1 MKEAEEEKRFEE
13 VMRKESTR
21 EIVMRKESA
30 KEIVMRKESA
40 KEIEDIF
47 GAGKDG
53 NSRCSKKGGRNTEE
67 GASFSN
73 GSRTGRIVGNR
84 GEHLEG
90 IPMSSRI
97 AQNLTTPRGH
107 GRRDGETKQ
116 VEFSIIL
123 YIFLSSLKV
132 IHMLILIMCV
142 SSPPQSSSL

>member
-30 KEIVMRKESA
+30 KEVVMRKESA

-47 GAGKDG
+47 GDGKDG
-53 NSRCSKKGGRNTEE
+53 SSRCSKKGGRKDTDEST
-67 GASFSN
+67 SFKK
-73 GSRTGRIVGNR
+73 GPRTGRIVANG

-97 AQNLTTPRGH
+97 AQNLTTPREH

-116 VEFSIIL
+116 VDFPIL
-123 YIFLSSLKV
+123 LLKFFF
-132 IHMLILIMCV
+132 IYFC
-142 SSPPQSSSL
+142 PD

>member
-30 KEIVMRKESA
+30 KEI
-40 KEIEDIF
+40 EDIF

-53 NSRCSKKGGRNTEE
+53 TSRCSKKGGRNTEE

-116 VEFSIIL
+116 VEFSCSCASVFF
-123 YIFLSSLKV
+123 YIFVLTEGDPHAAPDHVCLPALLDPE
-132 IHMLILIMCV
+132 HY
-142 SSPPQSSSL
+142 

>member
-13 VMRKESTR
+13 
-21 EIVMRKESA
+21 
-30 KEIVMRKESA
+30 VMRKESA

-97 AQNLTTPRGH
+97 AQNLTTPREH

-116 VEFSIIL
+116 VDFPILLLKFFL
-123 YIFLSSLKV
+123 YIFVLTEGDPQVDPDPLPSSPSS
-132 IHMLILIMCV
+132 
-142 SSPPQSSSL
+142 SSPPQSSSSW

>member
-47 GAGKDG
+47 GDGKDG
-53 NSRCSKKGGRNTEE
+53 SSRCSKKGGRKDTDEST
-67 GASFSN
+67 SFKK
-73 GSRTGRIVGNR
+73 GPRTGRIVANG

-90 IPMSSRI
+90 IPMSLRI
-97 AQNLTTPRGH
+97 AQNLTTPRGQNLTTPRGH

-116 VEFSIIL
+116 V
-123 YIFLSSLKV
+123 K
-132 IHMLILIMCV
+132 
-142 SSPPQSSSL
+142 SPLARCRCKRDKSTCQYSYPD

>member
-30 KEIVMRKESA
+30 KEIMMRKESSR
-40 KEIEDIF
+40 DIF
-47 GAGKDG
+47 GAGKEG
-53 NSRCSKKGGRNTEE
+53 SSRCSKKGLRNTDK

-116 VEFSIIL
+116 VDFPIL
-123 YIFLSSLKV
+123 LLKFFYIFLS
-132 IHMLILIMCV
+132 
-142 SSPPQSSSL
+142 

>member
-30 KEIVMRKESA
+30 KEIVMRKESS
-40 KEIEDIF
+40 KEDIF
-47 GAGKDG
+47 GAGKEG
-53 NSRCSKKGGRNTEE
+53 SSRCSKKGLRNTDK

-116 VEFSIIL
+116 VDFPIL
-123 YIFLSSLKV
+123 LLKFFF
-132 IHMLILIMCV
+132 IYFC
-142 SSPPQSSSL
+142 PD

>member
-53 NSRCSKKGGRNTEE
+53 NSRCSKKGGRNIEE

-90 IPMSSRI
+90 IPMSSSI
-97 AQNLTTPRGH
+97 AQNLTTPREH

-116 VEFSIIL
+116 VDFPIL
-123 YIFLSSLKV
+123 LLKFFF
-132 IHMLILIMCV
+132 IYFC
-142 SSPPQSSSL
+142 PD